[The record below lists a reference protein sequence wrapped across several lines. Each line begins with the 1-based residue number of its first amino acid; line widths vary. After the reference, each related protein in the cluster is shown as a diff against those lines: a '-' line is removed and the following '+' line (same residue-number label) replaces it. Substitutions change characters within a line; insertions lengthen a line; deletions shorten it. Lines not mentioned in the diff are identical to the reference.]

1 MASQRET
8 DVQAATPAAPEPDA
22 TGRPKRLPETPGT
35 GPIAPDWIGDRA
47 ELVRLAHRFVW
58 SPDDA
63 EDIVHDA
70 ILHAR
75 RNRDQLRDP
84 AKANPWLR
92 RIVVQRAILHLRKT
106 YRRRRVLEAAG
117 RAEPVPA
124 IDPVR
129 EAARIEEIQALRAAI
144 EQLPTQQQIAVTLR
158 HLEGMEYPRIAE
170 IMDVAESTVRFHVR
184 QARLALAAR
193 LGGAS

>member
-8 DVQAATPAAPEPDA
+8 DVQAATPAAPGPDA
-22 TGRPKRLPETPGT
+22 AGRPKRLPETPGT
-35 GPIAPDWIGDRA
+35 GSITPDWIGDRA

-70 ILHAR
+70 VLHAR
-75 RNRDQLRDP
+75 RNRHQLRDP

-92 RIVVQRAILHLRKT
+92 RIVVQRALLHLRQT
-106 YRRRRVLEAAG
+106 RRRRRALEAAE
-117 RAEPVPA
+117 RAAPA
-124 IDPVR
+124 PATDPSQD
-129 EAARIEEIQALRAAI
+129 AARREEIQALRAAI
-144 EQLPTQQQIAVTLR
+144 EQLPAQQQIAVTLR
-158 HLEGMEYPRIAE
+158 HLDGMEYARVAE

-193 LGGAS
+193 LGRPS

>member
-1 MASQRET
+1 MASQREKHVT
-8 DVQAATPAAPEPDA
+8 AATPAAPEPDTA
-22 TGRPKRLPETPGT
+22 GRPKRPPETPGS
-35 GPIAPDWIGDRA
+35 GPRTPDWIGDRA

-75 RNRDQLRDP
+75 RNLHQLRDP
-84 AKANPWLR
+84 TKANPWLR
-92 RIVVQRAILHLRKT
+92 RIVVQRALLHLRQT
-106 YRRRRVLEAAG
+106 HLRRRALETVG
-117 RAEPVPA
+117 RTEIELAP
-124 IDPVR
+124 DPSQD
-129 EAARIEEIQALRAAI
+129 AARREDVQALHAAL

-158 HLEGMEYPRIAE
+158 HLEGMEYVRIAE

-193 LGGAS
+193 LGASS

>member
-1 MASQRET
+1 MQT
-8 DVQAATPAAPEPDA
+8 ATPAAPQPDA
-22 TGRPKRLPETPGT
+22 AGRPKRPPGTPGT
-35 GPIAPDWIGDRA
+35 NPTTSDWIGDRA

-75 RNRDQLRDP
+75 RNRHQLRDP
-84 AKANPWLR
+84 ARANPWLR
-92 RIVVQRAILHLRKT
+92 RIVVQRALLHLRQT
-106 YRRRRVLEAAG
+106 HRRRRALEAAG

-124 IDPVR
+124 IDPAQD
-129 EAARIEEIQALRAAI
+129 AARREETQMLRAAI
-144 EQLPTQQQIAVTLR
+144 ERLPTQQQIAVTLR
-158 HLEGMEYPRIAE
+158 HLEGMEYSRIAE

-184 QARLALAAR
+184 QARLALAAS
-193 LGGAS
+193 LEGAS